1 MKLGILD
8 RYLLREAG
16 GAWLAVTLVLMSIML
31 STRFARF
38 LGEAATGI
46 LPRELLFKVVALSS
60 LQYLVILIPV
70 SLLLAIML
78 AMGRLY
84 KDSEIAAMSGCGVSL
99 KQMYRPFMILGVVLT
114 VLAFVLSLYIGPW
127 AGRTAEYISKDAA
140 RFVQYNPFEAGRFK
154 QVGGGRAVVYTGSM
168 DAKGGELTTVFAR
181 IHEEDG
187 DTLVLAK
194 KGRQRANPL
203 TGEREVT
210 LSEGYRYRGEAGKA
224 QFDVMR
230 FGEFT
235 TFIQPPD
242 FVFVSNKRR
251 LYQTSALWN
260 STDPKDLAELQWR
273 LAAPLSVLILALLAV
288 PLSHT
293 QPRQGRYGKLILGI
307 LVYLVYTQL
316 IAVGQTWIA
325 KGQVSPSFG
334 LWWAHALVLGL
345 AVWLVAKRSGKLKRT

>member
-31 STRFARF
+31 ATRFARF

-99 KQMYRPFMILGVVLT
+99 RQLYRPFMTLGVLLT
-114 VLAFVLSLYIGPW
+114 LLASVLALYIGPW

-140 RFVQYNPFEAGRFK
+140 RFVQYNPFEPGRFK
-154 QVGGGRAVVYTGSM
+154 EVGNGRAVVYTGEM

-181 IHEEDG
+181 VHEKDG
-187 DTLVLAK
+187 DTLVIAK
-194 KGRQRANPL
+194 HGRQVANPL
-203 TGEREVT
+203 TGDREVT
-210 LSEGYRYRGEAGKA
+210 LTDGHRYRGEAGQA

-235 TFIQPPD
+235 TFIQPPN

-251 LYQTSALWN
+251 LYQTSQLWDSN
-260 STDPKDLAELQWR
+260 DPEDRAELQWR
-273 LAAPLSVLILALLAV
+273 FAAPLSVLILALLAV

-293 QPRQGRYGKLILGI
+293 APRQGRYGKLILGI
-307 LVYLVYTQL
+307 LAYLVYTQL
-316 IAVGQTWIA
+316 IAVGQAWIA
-325 KGQVSPSFG
+325 KGHIPAGIG
-334 LWWAHALVLGL
+334 LWWAHALMLGL
-345 AVWLVAKRSGKLKRT
+345 ALWLVAKRSGKLRRT

>member
-31 STRFARF
+31 ATRFARF

-60 LQYLVILIPV
+60 LQYLVILVPV

-99 KQMYRPFMILGVVLT
+99 QQLYRPFMTLGALLT
-114 VLAFVLSLYIGPW
+114 VLALALSLYIGPW

-154 QVGGGRAVVYTGSM
+154 EVGAGRAVVYTGEM
-168 DAKGGELTTVFAR
+168 DAQSGELTTVFAR
-181 IHEEDG
+181 VHETDG
-187 DTLVLAK
+187 DTLVIAK
-194 KGRQRANPL
+194 HGNQKTNAQ

-210 LSEGYRYRGEAGKA
+210 LTDGYRYRGDAGKA

-235 TFIQPPD
+235 TFIQPPN
-242 FVFVSNKRR
+242 FVFSSSKRR
-251 LYQTSALWN
+251 LYQTQQLWN
-260 STDPKDLAELQWR
+260 SNDPEDKAELQWR
-273 LAAPLSVLILALLAV
+273 FAAPLSVMILALLAV

-293 QPRQGRYGKLILGI
+293 APRQGRYGKLILGI
-307 LVYLVYTQL
+307 LTYLIYTQL
-316 IAVGQTWIA
+316 IAVGQAWIA
-325 KGQVSPSFG
+325 KGHVPVGLG
-334 LWWAHALVLGL
+334 LWWVHALMLSMAL
-345 AVWLVAKRSGKLKRT
+345 WLVAKRSGKFRRT